1 MLAGRIGGLRCGSP
15 LFDWQ
20 WLRVEMP
27 VILYHPPSHG
37 RGMPEGQGVGRRRK
51 RAKPTSGATR
61 HLLPEEGG
69 SIHASPFPWKGLPS
83 TARRGWL
90 PFLRRLGAL
99 VYRRLETIPLA
110 LFHTARTLSG
120 SLRSP
125 PSPRG
130 EGYVSGIALS
140 PSNLRPYG
148 APPSKGRREYPREP
162 LPLEGA
168 AEHSEAGLASF
179 WGGG

>member
-1 MLAGRIGGLRCGSP
+1 
-15 LFDWQ
+15 
-20 WLRVEMP
+20 
-27 VILYHPPSHG
+27 
-37 RGMPEGQGVGRRRK
+37 MPEGQGGGRKRK

-69 SIHASPFPWKGLPS
+69 RIHASPFPWKGLPS

-130 EGYVSGIALS
+130 EGFVRRYSFSTYACIRSDVMGKAVFSYRSLPCMGNAIKLNGRTFLAPHRGSS
-140 PSNLRPYG
+140 P
-148 APPSKGRREYPREP
+148 KG
-162 LPLEGA
+162 
-168 AEHSEAGLASF
+168 
-179 WGGG
+179 